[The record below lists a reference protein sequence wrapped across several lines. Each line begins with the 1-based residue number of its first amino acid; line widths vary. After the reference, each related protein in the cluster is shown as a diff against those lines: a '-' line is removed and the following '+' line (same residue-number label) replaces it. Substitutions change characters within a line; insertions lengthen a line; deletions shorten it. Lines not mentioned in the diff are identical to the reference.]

1 LPANGLKGKYII
13 NLNIWEIRSL
23 SFRERTK
30 FPVFEQYLRKIR
42 EDFKDNDIDID
53 SDQVNWIP
61 KIDGNFSCKCHIN
74 HNAKKIFIRSL
85 DIV

>member
-1 LPANGLKGKYII
+1 LFASKWAERQIHSKFEHLGNQV
-13 NLNIWEIRSL
+13 L
-23 SFRERTK
+23 SFRKRTK

-61 KIDGNFSCKCHIN
+61 KIDG
-74 HNAKKIFIRSL
+74 KILLQISY
-85 DIV
+85 

>member
-1 LPANGLKGKYII
+1 LPANGLKGKYIL

-23 SFRERTK
+23 SFRKRTK

-61 KIDGNFSCKCHIN
+61 KIDG
-74 HNAKKIFIRSL
+74 KILLQMS
-85 DIV
+85 

>member
-1 LPANGLKGKYII
+1 MPANGLKGKYII

-30 FPVFEQYLRKIR
+30 FPVFEQHLRKIR